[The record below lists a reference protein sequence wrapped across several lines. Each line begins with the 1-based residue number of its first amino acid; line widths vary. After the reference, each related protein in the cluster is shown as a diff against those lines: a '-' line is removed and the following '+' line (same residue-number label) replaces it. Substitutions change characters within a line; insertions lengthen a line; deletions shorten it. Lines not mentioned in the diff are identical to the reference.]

1 MIPQLVASPQH
12 LNKIL
17 DTPPMGVG
25 AGTGA
30 GVGVFVEVAYR
41 QQAEVAVV
49 KLVYILPY
57 RLLCNLINRLRSKHV
72 VL

>member
-1 MIPQLVASPQH
+1 
-12 LNKIL
+12 
-17 DTPPMGVG
+17 MGVG
-25 AGTGA
+25 TGTGA